1 MSYLRDMK
9 YTFRLKTTLSQ
20 YLWILNPKVAT
31 SLKLVMY
38 DSEHALA
45 PFSTLK
51 LFIG

>member
-1 MSYLRDMK
+1 MSYLRDMT
-9 YTFRLKTTLSQ
+9 YTFRLKTTQ
-20 YLWILNPKVAT
+20 YLWILNPKVTT

-45 PFSTLK
+45 PYSTLK